1 MENLISQQRSKS
13 QISNSTFFQ
22 IICFFCIICRTLS
35 LLYFIFIY
43 ILHHISYGIIA
54 TFHYFM
60 NPPSKLTMSV
70 LLLPPKAF
78 IKSLVKTESLLK
90 KHYNPLHPGSSLP
103 HSDPDVIQLS
113 KETQSIL
120 EFCTIWGWFEWQ
132 RTNFDGFQFVCLG
145 HFNWTASKI

>member
-1 MENLISQQRSKS
+1 MKNILGIDFIQGLILHGKCLNFCKRSVNVVHKEKMENLISQQRSKS

-113 KETQSIL
+113 KET
-120 EFCTIWGWFEWQ
+120 
-132 RTNFDGFQFVCLG
+132 
-145 HFNWTASKI
+145 